1 MGSREAPLRVSKIC
15 NKNGCIISIGNDF
28 QLDNFTRPR
37 EKGSWQK
44 NRQTTLRLRV
54 PYLQK
59 NGTPIWPPC
68 WPSIYSNM
76 PKYTT
81 VKISLTLSY
90 NSMTT
95 HRQSLYVGKNIK
107 GKMYVHLIKL
117 TKEVLENI
125 ILSFYENYISEYI
138 VVTQPMSYPVQN
150 EICL

>member
-1 MGSREAPLRVSKIC
+1 
-15 NKNGCIISIGNDF
+15 
-28 QLDNFTRPR
+28 
-37 EKGSWQK
+37 
-44 NRQTTLRLRV
+44 
-54 PYLQK
+54 
-59 NGTPIWPPC
+59 
-68 WPSIYSNM
+68 
-76 PKYTT
+76 
-81 VKISLTLSY
+81 
-90 NSMTT
+90 MTT